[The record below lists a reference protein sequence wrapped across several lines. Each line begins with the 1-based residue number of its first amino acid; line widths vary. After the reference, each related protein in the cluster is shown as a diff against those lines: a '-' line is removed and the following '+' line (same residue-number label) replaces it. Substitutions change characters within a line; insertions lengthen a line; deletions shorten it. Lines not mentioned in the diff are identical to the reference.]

1 MRVNG
6 GTQYVQR
13 WAGRDTVG
21 TDSGPVKPSRQVGGD
36 SSRGNGN
43 FGPVADVRTAA
54 SENLLVNRARTP
66 AARAS
71 KPCLPGCVVVG
82 TWPVHVLC
90 SVSNVTMD
98 SAGRCNRFLQ
108 GLC

>member
-1 MRVNG
+1 MECSRRWLVLVRVNG

-71 KPCLPGCVVVG
+71 QPCLPGCG
-82 TWPVHVLC
+82 GG
-90 SVSNVTMD
+90 NV
-98 SAGRCNRFLQ
+98 AGPRALQ
-108 GLC
+108 C